1 MNILPRS
8 AWGAV
13 PPKTPG
19 RPWGTGGPIDL
30 VVHWVGGAGSINI
43 RSHEDCP
50 TRIKAIQSY
59 EMTQGGYSDIA
70 YTYLICPHGTVYEG
84 RGLSVQGAANGP
96 QTNATKPS
104 VCLLLNVA
112 DSMTPAMQDR
122 ILDLNRW
129 VTPGTILGH
138 REVNT
143 TTCPGDQVFAWITSH
158 RHAPPLPPT
167 PTPPEDDD
175 MQRIVKCDNGD
186 PMVLITNSIHA
197 RWVQDEAE
205 LKDLTALYGPVQTWA
220 PRDFYRPVLV
230 GPAPATGFAGRPAGW
245 PVR

>member
-1 MNILPRS
+1 
-8 AWGAV
+8 
-13 PPKTPG
+13 
-19 RPWGTGGPIDL
+19 
-30 VVHWVGGAGSINI
+30 VGGAGSLNI

-59 EMTQGGYSDIA
+59 EMANGYSDIA
-70 YTYLICPHGTVYEG
+70 YNLVICPHGTIYEA
-84 RGLSVQGAANGP
+84 RGLGVQGAANGP

-143 TTCPGDQVFAWITSH
+143 TTCPGDQVFAWITTH

-175 MQRIVKCDNGD
+175 MPRIVKCDNGD

-220 PRDFYRPVLV
+220 PRDFYRPTLT
-230 GPAPATGFAGRPAGW
+230 GPAPAPWAGRPAWW
-245 PVR
+245 PYR

>member
-1 MNILPRS
+1 
-8 AWGAV
+8 
-13 PPKTPG
+13 
-19 RPWGTGGPIDL
+19 
-30 VVHWVGGAGSINI
+30 VHWVGGAGSLNI

-59 EMTQGGYSDIA
+59 EMANGYSDIA
-70 YTYLICPHGTVYEG
+70 YNLVICPHGSVYEG

-112 DSMTPAMQDR
+112 DTMTPAMQDR

-143 TTCPGDQVFAWITSH
+143 TTCPGDQVFAWITTH

-175 MQRIVKCDNGD
+175 MQRLVKCDNGD
-186 PMVLITNSIHA
+186 PMVLITNSIHS
-197 RWVQDEAE
+197 RWVHDEAE

-230 GPAPATGFAGRPAGW
+230 GPAPAPWSGRPAWW
-245 PVR
+245 PSR